1 MKKGIK
7 ILLITVLLALV
18 IYNILNKL
26 NERFNWFGGH
36 PEINRTVN
44 SISKVKDGLSPKL
57 LIDKAD
63 ILKLDGEQKKKIEK
77 LQNDYTV
84 TVSKAKKELMES
96 TEKYQNYLTNNKPEA
111 EKIKS
116 LNKEIS
122 RISAVIV
129 TTRAFYWN
137 EACKVLKKEQSKKL
151 DAISTSLTPAERSK
165 YR

>member
-36 PEINRTVN
+36 PEITRTVN
-44 SISKVKDGLSPKL
+44 SISKVKDGLSPKFL
-57 LIDKAD
+57 LDKSEK
-63 ILKLDGEQKKKIEK
+63 LKLTANQKKTIEK
-77 LQNDYTV
+77 LHNDYIGKV
-84 TVSKAKKELMES
+84 AKAKNELKLL
-96 TEKYQNYLTNNKPEA
+96 TDKYQDYLENNKPTA
-111 EKIKS
+111 DKIKIM
-116 LNKEIS
+116 NKEIS

-129 TTRAFYWN
+129 TTRAYYWN

-151 DAISTSLTPAERSK
+151 DAISASLSIAERDK